1 MDWGEA
7 SRNVCIEE
15 DLHGPTEVVKE
26 DSDGGD
32 DDESMME
39 EIPDFRISPRE
50 ALFLPGK
57 IMCRTDIDAEDSES
71 IVKYR
76 SWRTGKARHQYEKAS
91 VYHNCLFFLKIFSIY
106 WEFVVLFLP

>member
-1 MDWGEA
+1 MKKVVEELTSQTYSNLTTEEYIGFIEYTVEPTTGSYQVDWREA

-15 DLHGPTEVVKE
+15 DLHGPTEAVKE

-50 ALFLPGK
+50 ALVFPGK
-57 IMCRTDIDAEDSES
+57 IMCRIDIDAEDSES

-76 SWRTGKARHQYEKAS
+76 
-91 VYHNCLFFLKIFSIY
+91 
-106 WEFVVLFLP
+106 

>member
-39 EIPDFRISPRE
+39 EIPHFHVSHRE
-50 ALFLPGK
+50 ALVLFDK
-57 IMCRTDIDAEDSES
+57 IMCTTGIDAEDRES
-71 IVKYR
+71 LSKLN
-76 SWRTGKARHQYEKAS
+76 EK
-91 VYHNCLFFLKIFSIY
+91 
-106 WEFVVLFLP
+106 